1 MGLLKKLTKPIS
13 KFLDK
18 VVPNEIKPAL
28 PYLAAFAP
36 FMMGPGAA
44 TGGWWQRALYNPAT
58 RAGIM
63 GGLNI
68 GSQLSQEG
76 SEGEFSGLSTLLA
89 AGTGAMTA
97 GGGPE
102 MFRGMQNR
110 GTWEGVGS
118 ASGPGLGATYVPPPT
133 DVGMMTSISDAIGK
147 GGETASK
154 FLIESGDI
162 LRPGGAKAG
171 LNMET
176 LGALGTPVSHGTG
189 DLAFAEAQRANR
201 DYERQMAADESES
214 LIDDEGRR
222 RAIRAAMEAAGH
234 IEEDILDAI
243 ASLGLKEGGI
253 VGLKHGGRIGFY
265 QGGGPHGGSSQGN
278 TGGTKGGNKG
288 GWSPS
293 VGRSKKGYLSGHPG
307 GGTTTGGTGTDT
319 TWSPSVGRTKTG
331 YLSGPTGLG
340 RNTLMADLTKKQIQM
355 LKTSQKN
362 LKDIIGISNEE
373 ILENIKG
380 WDDPDDPATIE
391 NVTDYYAGTYK
402 VKDGGRIGA
411 EGGGIMHA
419 KRGLVDT
426 P

>member
-1 MGLLKKLTKPIS
+1 MGLLKKITKPIS

-110 GTWEGVGS
+110 GTWEGGVS
-118 ASGPGLGATYVPPPT
+118 APGTGRLLGPGPGLGATYVPPPT

-162 LRPGGAKAG
+162 LGSGGTKAG

-176 LGALGTPVSHGTG
+176 LAALGEPVSHGTA
-189 DLAFAEAQRANR
+189 DLAFADAQRANR
-201 DYERQMAADESES
+201 DYERQMAEDESQS

-222 RAIRAAMEAAGH
+222 RAIRSAMEAGGH
-234 IEEDILDAI
+234 GEEAILDAL
-243 ASLGLKEGGI
+243 ASLGLRSGGI
-253 VGLKHGGRIGFY
+253 VSLKH
-265 QGGGPHGGSSQGN
+265 
-278 TGGTKGGNKG
+278 
-288 GWSPS
+288 
-293 VGRSKKGYLSGHPG
+293 
-307 GGTTTGGTGTDT
+307 
-319 TWSPSVGRTKTG
+319 
-331 YLSGPTGLG
+331 
-340 RNTLMADLTKKQIQM
+340 
-355 LKTSQKN
+355 
-362 LKDIIGISNEE
+362 
-373 ILENIKG
+373 
-380 WDDPDDPATIE
+380 
-391 NVTDYYAGTYK
+391 
-402 VKDGGRIGA
+402 
-411 EGGGIMHA
+411 
-419 KRGLVDT
+419 
-426 P
+426 